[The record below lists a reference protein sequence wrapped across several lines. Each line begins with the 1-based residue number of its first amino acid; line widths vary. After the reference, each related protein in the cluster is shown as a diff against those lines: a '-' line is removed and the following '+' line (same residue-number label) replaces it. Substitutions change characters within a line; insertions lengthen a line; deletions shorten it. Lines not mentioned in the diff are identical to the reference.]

1 MKERSEDLK
10 SLTNTQSLHDDQ
22 RTEELIEQMGLG
34 SIKNERGNKGK
45 EIGLRN
51 LNRSSNN
58 QVSGPNGNVSKSI
71 SVPPSLEPVL
81 RNTNVETKG
90 TKEAHEERNND
101 RVEED
106 QIGEDKK
113 ITEVKDIDQEFDE
126 EEVIKTWQIGMN
138 ESRII
143 CSG

>member
-1 MKERSEDLK
+1 M
-10 SLTNTQSLHDDQ
+10 
-22 RTEELIEQMGLG
+22 
-34 SIKNERGNKGK
+34 
-45 EIGLRN
+45 
-51 LNRSSNN
+51 
-58 QVSGPNGNVSKSI
+58 
-71 SVPPSLEPVL
+71 
-81 RNTNVETKG
+81 ETKG